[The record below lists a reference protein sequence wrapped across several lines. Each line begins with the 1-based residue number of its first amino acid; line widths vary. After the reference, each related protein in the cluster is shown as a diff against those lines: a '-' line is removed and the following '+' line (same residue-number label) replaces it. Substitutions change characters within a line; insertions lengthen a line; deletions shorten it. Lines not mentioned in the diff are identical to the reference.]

1 MAQKV
6 DNIFVQK
13 FIPND
18 LKWYERGG
26 LDTWYLEGKCRDFLE
41 NTDRHFEQMKI
52 INFYI
57 LSVSKKG
64 LKQYQQTDHQ
74 MVMSY
79 PAKERKEIFSSIFRN
94 VGRNDMNV
102 TKESVNKHFK
112 NKKKQVLVELDS
124 LKR

>member
-13 FIPND
+13 VIPND

-26 LDTWYLEGKCRDFLE
+26 LDTWYLEGKCKDFLE

-79 PAKERKEIFSSIFRN
+79 PTKERKEIFSSIFRN

-102 TKESVNKHFK
+102 TKGSVNEHFK

>member
-13 FIPND
+13 VIPND

-26 LDTWYLEGKCRDFLE
+26 LDTWYLEGKCKDFLE

-79 PAKERKEIFSSIFRN
+79 PTKERKEIFSSIFRN

>member
-26 LDTWYLEGKCRDFLE
+26 LDTWYLEGKCKDFLE

-52 INFYI
+52 INFDI
-57 LSVSKKG
+57 ISVSKKG
-64 LKQYQQTDHQ
+64 LKQYQQIDHQ

-79 PAKERKEIFSSIFRN
+79 PAKERKEIVSSILR
-94 VGRNDMNV
+94 M
-102 TKESVNKHFK
+102 
-112 NKKKQVLVELDS
+112 LVEMI
-124 LKR
+124 

>member
-13 FIPND
+13 VIPND

-26 LDTWYLEGKCRDFLE
+26 LDTWYLEGKCKDFLE

>member
-26 LDTWYLEGKCRDFLE
+26 LDTWYLEGKCKDFLE

-64 LKQYQQTDHQ
+64 LKQYQQIDHQ

>member
-26 LDTWYLEGKCRDFLE
+26 LDTWYLEGKCKDFLE

>member
-6 DNIFVQK
+6 DNIFVPK

-18 LKWYERGG
+18 LKWYERDG
-26 LDTWYLEGKCRDFLE
+26 LDTWYLEGKCKDFLE

>member
-26 LDTWYLEGKCRDFLE
+26 LDTWYLEGKCKDFLE

-102 TKESVNKHFK
+102 TKESVNEHFK
-112 NKKKQVLVELDS
+112 NKKNKCW
-124 LKR
+124 

>member
-26 LDTWYLEGKCRDFLE
+26 LDTWYLEGKCKDFLE
-41 NTDRHFEQMKI
+41 NTDSHFEQMKI

>member
-1 MAQKV
+1 MVQKV

-26 LDTWYLEGKCRDFLE
+26 LDTWYLEGKCKDFLE

>member
-13 FIPND
+13 VIPND

-26 LDTWYLEGKCRDFLE
+26 LNTWYLEGKCKDFLE
-41 NTDRHFEQMKI
+41 NTDRYFEQMKI

-79 PAKERKEIFSSIFRN
+79 PTKERKEIFSSIFRN

-102 TKESVNKHFK
+102 TKGSVNEHFK